1 MFHSGISHEDTK
13 YALHYI
19 PTTGVLIWNNPRGR
33 VAKGS
38 IAGTVIKGV
47 RWVRLASY
55 LMKGSDIAYFWM
67 TGNWVSTRCKDG
79 DGTNLVW
86 SNIEEVPDDREKI
99 STDAPYT
106 YIRLHQSGN
115 WEVAGNMGATVESV
129 SPITGDTSIRFV
141 QAVFSNGRWSVVSN
155 GVPEPFLTALRTDL
169 DQL

>member
-1 MFHSGISHEDTK
+1 MLCELTHKEIQ
-13 YALHYI
+13 AVLHYI
-19 PTTGVLIWNNPRGR
+19 PTTGSLIWAQPRGR
-33 VAKGS
+33 VQKGS
-38 IAGTVIKGV
+38 NAGTVIKGV
-47 RWVRLASY
+47 KYVRLAGQ
-55 LMKGSDIAYFWM
+55 LLKASDVIYFWM
-67 TGNWVSTRCKDG
+67 TEKYSPTRCKDG

-155 GVPEPFLTALRTDL
+155 GVPEPFLTALRTKL